1 MLHAPWLHLLHDLL
15 KYFDESFLFFS
26 IHEIPVGRLLN
37 ASFLCSQ
44 IQSTSEKGLSGCEY
58 NLERVTP
65 SPTRIPLSPPL
76 HACPQIGTN
85 MNKSIGVVPVLFM
98 EYHTQK
104 LDNLWS
110 RLFWGGGRREYS
122 SVYAS
127 IFLWQRM
134 KTNLFSSETWYLDQ
148 FAAELLSFLRQNYW
162 DNIFQY
168 LK

>member
-1 MLHAPWLHLLHDLL
+1 MLHDSIFSMICLSILMNLSSFSLFM
-15 KYFDESFLFFS
+15 KY
-26 IHEIPVGRLLN
+26 RLEAFWMLPFY
-37 ASFLCSQ
+37 AVKFKAAVK
-44 IQSTSEKGLSGCEY
+44 KGLSGYEY

-65 SPTRIPLSPPL
+65 SPTHIPLSPPL

-148 FAAELLSFLRQNYW
+148 FAAELLSFLCQIYW